1 MQSVLAL
8 IATLILA
15 PAVACGGGVDAARV
29 RAGRNSTVKP
39 VFA

>member
-15 PAVACGGGVDAARV
+15 PAVACGGGVDGGEW
-29 RAGRNSTVKP
+29 GRGGILR
-39 VFA
+39 